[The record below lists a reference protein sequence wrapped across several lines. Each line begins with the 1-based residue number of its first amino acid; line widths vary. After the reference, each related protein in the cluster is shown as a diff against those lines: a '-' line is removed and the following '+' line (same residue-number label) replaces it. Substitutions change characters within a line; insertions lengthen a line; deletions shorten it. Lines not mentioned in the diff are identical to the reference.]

1 MSKKDLKAEIL
12 RKYKDSS
19 LIVDLR
25 SLVKEKDSSKDLEKP
40 KAKKILQAKINFK
53 FKKDQSDFFG
63 AKIFSQSF
71 NKKLEPNLADKKKFK
86 LFKGAWKV
94 FAKINS
100 QFKKYITRKQEKK
113 IFFKILKKRQEI
125 LSNRVKDFFI
135 LPEIS
140 ISFKKK
146 AKPRKMRFISRLPKF
161 ALILLFLVIPLK
173 AFSLMGILDFKSFEA
188 RIFNNS
194 YQGINNL
201 LAAADSLSNFDLK
214 NADADLTAAG
224 LNFLAADDDL
234 GKIND
239 AIFALAS
246 LSSDPKIK
254 LASQSRKFL
263 AAGFIASSLG
273 KNLLAATD
281 SLFSGSD
288 NFKKSLEE
296 FIRYSSLAVKDAK
309 ELEKII
315 AQIDEESLPE
325 DYYLKF
331 IQLKNQSALLTDNL
345 DKFLELSD
353 SLRDLLGLS
362 MDKRY
367 LLVFQNNSEL
377 RASGGFLGSYALVD
391 LRDGKIRNLEVP
403 AGGSYDLEAGLQ
415 GKKFASPYAL
425 HLVNPLWNFW
435 DANWWPDWPKTAKHL
450 MWFYEQSGGPSVD
463 GVISL
468 TPTVVE
474 KMLEITGP
482 IDMTAEYG
490 LIIDAE
496 NFWETVQKVVEYKQL
511 KISHPED
518 VTALPATSS
527 PISVDLPLFQDL
539 ENNSDNKPKKIIGD
553 LMAKILEVLPTK
565 LSRENLAQVISMLE
579 ESVTEKQVMLYFK
592 DEDLQ
597 QEASHYYL
605 SGEIKQTDNDYL
617 MIVDTNIA
625 GQKTDRVIEKKVSL
639 ESKINDDG
647 QIINTLTIVREHQG
661 QKNAPLTGVRNVN
674 WLRIYVPQGAT
685 LLRASGFEAPAEEY
699 FDERD
704 PEALILPEL
713 EDEYLAELDE
723 LSGTL
728 IYDENDKTVFANWTM
743 TDPGQRSELSI
754 TYRLPYNFNHLSQ
767 ANKNSWLEKF
777 YHLLNPEENLIF
789 PYSLLWQKQPGAKAF
804 NFNFRLNLPKNYEF
818 FWQAE
823 EISDFDQG
831 DNNLQYIE
839 LDSALSQDRFYGVL
853 IKKNQE

>member
-1 MSKKDLKAEIL
+1 MDKKALKQEIL
-12 RKYKDSS
+12 RKYQNST
-19 LIVDLR
+19 LVVDLR
-25 SLVKEKDSSKDLEKP
+25 SLIKEKDNLKDVEKFKSQKIAKTQKTFKP
-40 KAKKILQAKINFK
+40 KRERLNFFRAKSFN
-53 FKKDQSDFFG
+53 
-63 AKIFSQSF
+63 QSF
-71 NKKLEPNLADKKKFK
+71 NKKIF
-86 LFKGAWKV
+86 
-94 FAKINS
+94 S
-100 QFKKYITRKQEKK
+100 QFKKYQARQKERK

-125 LSNRVKDFFI
+125 LSNKVKDFFI

-140 ISFKKK
+140 ITFKKK
-146 AKPRKMRFISRLPKF
+146 AGPKRLKFISRLPKF

-173 AFSLMGILDFKSFEA
+173 AFSLFGILDFKDFET

-194 YQGINNL
+194 YQGVNNL
-201 LAAADSLSNFDLK
+201 LAAADSLSRFDLK

-263 AAGFIASSLG
+263 AAGFTASSLG

-288 NFKKSLEE
+288 NFKKSLDD
-296 FIRYSSLAVKDAK
+296 FINYGFLAVNDAK
-309 ELEKII
+309 ELKKIL
-315 AQIDEESLPE
+315 AQINEEDLPE

-331 IQLKNQSALLTDNL
+331 IQLKSQSALLADNL
-345 DKFLELSD
+345 DEFLKLSD
-353 SLRDLLGLS
+353 SLKDLFGLS
-362 MDKRY
+362 TDKRY

-415 GKKFASPYAL
+415 GKKFASPDAL
-425 HLVNPLWNFW
+425 RLVNPLWNFW

-482 IDMTAEYG
+482 IDMTEEYG

-511 KISHPED
+511 KISHPQD
-518 VTALPATSS
+518 IALLPATSS
-527 PISVDLPLFQDL
+527 PISVNLPLVQDL
-539 ENNSDNKPKKIIGD
+539 ENNSNNKPKKIIGD
-553 LMAKILEVLPTK
+553 LMAKILEILPTK
-565 LSRENLAQVISMLE
+565 LSRENLSQVIAILE
-579 ESVTEKQVMLYFK
+579 ESVMEKQVMLYFK
-592 DEDLQ
+592 DENLQ
-597 QEASHYYL
+597 QEASRYHL
-605 SGEIKQTDNDYL
+605 SGEVKNTDDDYL
-617 MIVDTNIA
+617 MVVDTNIA

-639 ESKINDDG
+639 ESEISEGG
-647 QIINTLTIVREHQG
+647 QIINTLTIYREHFG
-661 QKNAPLTGVRNVN
+661 QKNSALVGVRNVN
-674 WLRIYVPQGAT
+674 WLRVYVPKGAI
-685 LLRASGFEAPAEEY
+685 LLNASGFEKPEEEY
-699 FDERD
+699 FDEAD

-713 EDEYLAELDE
+713 ENEYLAQVDQS
-723 LSGTL
+723 SGTL
-728 IYDENDKTVFANWTM
+728 IYDEDDKTVFANWTM
-743 TDPGQRSELSI
+743 TDPGQSSEVVI
-754 TYRLPYNFNHLSQ
+754 TYSLPNNFHNIAQ
-767 ANKNSWLEKF
+767 KDKASWLKKF
-777 YHLLNPEENLIF
+777 YQLLNPEEALVF

-804 NFNFRLNLPKNYEF
+804 DFEIKINLPQSYEI

-823 EISDFDQG
+823 AEIEEK
-831 DNNLQYIE
+831 NNLSNIE
-839 LDSALSQDRFYGVL
+839 IQDTLNQDRFYGAL
-853 IKKNQE
+853 IKKIQK